1 MDNQIFNSLDQYFK
15 TLSNYGYMSYDHTY
29 DMMLMIIIQ
38 DIITKFACII
48 TQEDYQMISSLLESK
63 YGTSCLMPYPEF
75 RKCNNTK

>member
-48 TQEDYQMISSLLESK
+48 TQEDYQMMSSLLESK

-75 RKCNNTK
+75 RKCINTK

>member
-48 TQEDYQMISSLLESK
+48 TQEDYQMMSSLLECK
-63 YGTSCLMPYPEF
+63 YGTSCLMSYPEY
-75 RKCNNTK
+75 RKCNKTK

>member
-29 DMMLMIIIQ
+29 DMMLMIIVQ
-38 DIITKFACII
+38 DIITNFACII
-48 TQEDYQMISSLLESK
+48 TQEDYQMMSSLLECK

-75 RKCNNTK
+75 RKCNKTK

>member
-15 TLSNYGYMSYDHTY
+15 TLSSYGYMSYDHTY

-48 TQEDYQMISSLLESK
+48 TQEDYQMMSSLLESK

>member
-29 DMMLMIIIQ
+29 DMMLMIIVQ
-38 DIITKFACII
+38 DIITNFACII
-48 TQEDYQMISSLLESK
+48 TQEDYQMMSSLLECK
-63 YGTSCLMPYPEF
+63 YGASCLMPYPEY

>member
-48 TQEDYQMISSLLESK
+48 TQEDYQMMSSLLESK

>member
-48 TQEDYQMISSLLESK
+48 TQEDYQMMSSLLENK